1 MGANEGGARP
11 PRWVKIDAPMVEESK
26 YGRMCCIP
34 AGKGSAKFA
43 FGISK
48 AKAIIKHLSYIEK
61 FIHDEETV
69 SLESYEMGPT
79 MRAIDKLSSGK
90 PLTLEESDARD
101 KVYAKTYEG
110 KYKKVFTPLGIEI
123 EVPEITGNVASRA
136 IAKITRGERITS
148 DERALLGLH
157 MSEEQLKT
165 LERQLSSTEGYVSVT
180 GGATLA

>member
-1 MGANEGGARP
+1 MTGEGKA
-11 PRWVKIDAPMVEESK
+11 PRWVKIDAPMVEDSK

-48 AKAIIKHLSYIEK
+48 AKAIVKYLSFIEK
-61 FIHDEETV
+61 FIKDEETV
-69 SLESYEMGPT
+69 SLETYEMTPT
-79 MRAIDKLSSGK
+79 MRVLDKLQSGK
-90 PLTLEESDARD
+90 PLTLDEIEVRN
-101 KVYAKTYEG
+101 KVYERTYEG
-110 KYKKVFTPLGIEI
+110 QYKKIFTPDGRQI
-123 EVPEITGNVASRA
+123 EVPELKGNAASRA

-148 DERALLGLH
+148 DERKLLGLH

-165 LERQLSSTEGYVSVT
+165 LEKQLGSTEGYVSVT

>member
-11 PRWVKIDAPMVEESK
+11 PRWVKIDAPMVEDSK

-48 AKAIIKHLSYIEK
+48 AKAIMKHLTFIEK
-61 FIHDEETV
+61 FIKDEETV
-69 SLESYEMGPT
+69 SLETYEMTPT
-79 MRAIDKLSSGK
+79 MRVLEKLASGK
-90 PLTLEESDARD
+90 PLTLEESDLRE
-101 KVYAKTYEG
+101 KVYARTYEG
-110 KYKKVFTPLGIEI
+110 QYKKVFTPQGIEI
-123 EVPEITGNVASRA
+123 EVPELTGNAASRA
-136 IAKITRGERITS
+136 IGKITRGESMTS
-148 DERALLGLH
+148 DDRKLLGLY

-165 LERQLSSTEGYVSVT
+165 LERQLGSTEGYVSVT